1 MWLTQ
6 ETKSDDITIKCLVLG
21 DYGRGKSWFASTF
34 PDPIAVLDFDDG
46 KLSYMHAAKE
56 GKKVFI
62 YNEMLDPTVPIQTR
76 WSKLISFLDEAITTN
91 KQQFKTLVLDSTTTC
106 SEWCMEQATTIK
118 PLPPNTPPIWNIHYP
133 LVKTYL
139 HQILTRL
146 KKFSGNVV
154 CISHVEY
161 DKDDITGEIN
171 ATPSVSGKLKAIVPG
186 YFDEVYFADVRPVR
200 KGQTTQNEY
209 QLLLAPQGYK
219 KARSRLRSLYR
230 TIPDTIPND
239 YAELLKHMQQGDK
252 K

>member
-91 KQQFKTLVLDSTTTC
+91 KQQFKTLVLDRPQPVANGVWSRQQQ
-106 SEWCMEQATTIK
+106 SS
-118 PLPPNTPPIWNIHYP
+118 PY
-133 LVKTYL
+133 
-139 HQILTRL
+139 HQIRHQ
-146 KKFSGNVV
+146 SGTS
-154 CISHVEY
+154 IILS
-161 DKDDITGEIN
+161 
-171 ATPSVSGKLKAIVPG
+171 
-186 YFDEVYFADVRPVR
+186 
-200 KGQTTQNEY
+200 
-209 QLLLAPQGYK
+209 
-219 KARSRLRSLYR
+219 
-230 TIPDTIPND
+230 
-239 YAELLKHMQQGDK
+239 
-252 K
+252 